1 VVAQSTRYAGTD
13 TTHMAAPNIW
23 THRLL
28 GVLGVVGVL
37 TVMQLLVAGGAVSGS
52 AMPTATDMIASVAN
66 LLVSRTF
73 VLAVL
78 DTIRSAL
85 IAFVVCMALAV
96 PLGLLIGSNRHV
108 EQATEL
114 TSQIL
119 RPIPAVAML
128 PIAILI
134 FGIGTQMKVVLAA
147 YAAFWPLLINTVQ
160 GVKAT
165 DKIMISAG
173 KSFAWSPARIMWS
186 IRLPYALPFIGT
198 GMRLSVSLSLVISI
212 TAELLGAK
220 SGIGQ
225 VVRAYSA
232 AGRVDYVYAG
242 IVISA
247 TLGLLLNVAVE
258 RLERRL
264 MAWAPQYRTDS
275 RSKLRPSTEEKRAVA

>member
-1 VVAQSTRYAGTD
+1 MVAQSTRYAGTD

-108 EQATEL
+108 EQAFDGRY
-114 TSQIL
+114 QF
-119 RPIPAVAML
+119 
-128 PIAILI
+128 IA
-134 FGIGTQMKVVLAA
+134 Q
-147 YAAFWPLLINTVQ
+147 Q
-160 GVKAT
+160 
-165 DKIMISAG
+165 
-173 KSFAWSPARIMWS
+173 
-186 IRLPYALPFIGT
+186 
-198 GMRLSVSLSLVISI
+198 LSLPN
-212 TAELLGAK
+212 ERCL
-220 SGIGQ
+220 
-225 VVRAYSA
+225 VR
-232 AGRVDYVYAG
+232 
-242 IVISA
+242 
-247 TLGLLLNVAVE
+247 VAVCCG
-258 RLERRL
+258 
-264 MAWAPQYRTDS
+264 
-275 RSKLRPSTEEKRAVA
+275 